1 MFFYNLTAKRKYI
14 RTYCK
19 FSASISSFKYPKIIN
34 KQTTAETIFQIKAN
48 YSSTYQP
55 PNLDGDLKKNSKE

>member
-1 MFFYNLTAKRKYI
+1 MFFYNNSKGKYI
-14 RTYCK
+14 KTYCK

-34 KQTTAETIFQIKAN
+34 KQTTAESIFQIKAN

-55 PNLDGDLKKNSKE
+55 PNLDRDFKKNNK